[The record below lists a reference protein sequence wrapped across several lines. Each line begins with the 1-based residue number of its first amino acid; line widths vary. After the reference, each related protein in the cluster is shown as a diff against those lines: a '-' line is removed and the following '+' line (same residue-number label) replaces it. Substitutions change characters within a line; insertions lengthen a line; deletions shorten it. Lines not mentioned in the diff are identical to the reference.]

1 MNGQRWQDRL
11 LPLIGL
17 YVFLSPVIIPH
28 FYAASVAA
36 GAVAWSHYLVGAAIG
51 LLGIAA
57 LSSNQLWEEWVTLV
71 LGAWLIV
78 SPWLLGFAGMRALTC
93 NAVLT
98 GAIVV
103 ILSASVLLAS
113 SRSVRPT

>member
-1 MNGQRWQDRL
+1 MNIQRWQDWL

-17 YVFLSPVIIPH
+17 YVLLSPHIIPH
-28 FYAASVAA
+28 FYSASMASGV
-36 GAVAWSHYLVGAAIG
+36 VAWSHYLVGAAIG
-51 LLGIAA
+51 ILGIAA
-57 LSSNQLWEEWVTLV
+57 LSNNLLWEEWINLV
-71 LGAWLIV
+71 LGAWLVV
-78 SPWLLGFAGMRALTC
+78 SPWVLSFAGMRALTC

-113 SRSVRPT
+113 SRSIRPT